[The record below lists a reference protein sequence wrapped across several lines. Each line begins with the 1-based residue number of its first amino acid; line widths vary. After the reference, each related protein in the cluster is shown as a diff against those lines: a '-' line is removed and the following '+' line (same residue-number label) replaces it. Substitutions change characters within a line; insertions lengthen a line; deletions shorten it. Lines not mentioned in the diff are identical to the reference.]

1 MEERLSK
8 ANTLREEEKYG
19 ESAKEYTECL
29 LELVA
34 TNDSEGL
41 VHFLGGYSLIYKIQ
55 ARRETSLVWQNLT
68 LAYAKECYRIAK
80 ENKDKLDG
88 RTLSIAYRSWA
99 DALLM
104 AGRTQESLPVF
115 EESYRVSTAN
125 LCEKGS
131 VKAHIGGV
139 KYLLGQKEEGKR
151 IVLEALADIRTGDM
165 DQYAPR
171 VWETGCLN
179 GLAKFYSLDGDKEA
193 AMSYVNESIKI
204 AKAHNL
210 TIRLREAEE
219 IKKKIE
225 DGRTDFGL

>member
-1 MEERLSK
+1 MTKEMEDKLNK

-19 ESAKEYTECL
+19 ESAKEYTDCL
-29 LELVA
+29 LDLVRN
-34 TNDSEGL
+34 NDVEGL

-55 ARRETSLVWQNLT
+55 ARKETSLLWQNLT
-68 LAYAKECYRIAK
+68 LAYAGECYRIAE
-80 ENKDKLDG
+80 ENKEKLDG

-151 IVLEALADIRTGDM
+151 R
-165 DQYAPR
+165 
-171 VWETGCLN
+171 
-179 GLAKFYSLDGDKEA
+179 S
-193 AMSYVNESIKI
+193 
-204 AKAHNL
+204 
-210 TIRLREAEE
+210 
-219 IKKKIE
+219 
-225 DGRTDFGL
+225 